1 MVSKNDILNNLFLNE
16 KYFKLFFDPKLRLK
30 RINDIYKLS
39 EFYKKY
45 KLFDQNKN
53 YDINK
58 KLLQKWINSHKTDED
73 KFIAK
78 MLIEP
83 VVHVSLEEFKMNLI
97 HSVNKFNDYI
107 KSNNIKK
114 YYIVIGANNVVGTNQ
129 QNYLD
134 IGKSNFWTILL
145 ALPYLI
151 IKPYDI
157 LLNLN
162 QAIEFSIFD
171 KLKKEKI
178 VSDFVFFDDC
188 SYSGSQL
195 FRNVIDFNLLQKYYL
210 NAMIDNSE
218 IEKININN
226 LNKKENKL
234 IKVHN
239 AKHNIHIHVIIPY
252 ISLPAKEVAFNI
264 QIKRNIGIHLYNNY
278 FIKSYEDFYKFDE
291 ILLNQLIDNYSLY
304 GFNKKLIPLY
314 FDHKMPDGVS
324 TIDYILL
331 SGIVL
336 NYSDSKKDKNIKKSK
351 KKFVQFINNCIYPS
365 NKLMNPNELKKW
377 GSNRLCPV
385 SPYKEA
391 KKFIEKYIEKSLAS
405 S

>member
-1 MVSKNDILNNLFLNE
+1 MVSKNDILNNLFLNQ

-30 RINDIYKLS
+30 RVNDIYKLS

-53 YDINK
+53 YNINK

-78 MLIEP
+78 MLIDP
-83 VVHVSLEEFKMNLI
+83 VVHVSLEEFKINLI

-210 NAMIDNSE
+210 NAITNNSE

-226 LNKKENKL
+226 LDKKNNKL

-239 AKHNIHIHVIIPY
+239 EKPNIHIHVIIPY
-252 ISLPAKEVAFNI
+252 ISLVAKDLAFDI
-264 QIKRNIGIHLYNNY
+264 QTKRNIGIHLYNNY
-278 FIKSYEDFYKFDE
+278 FIKSYKDFYKFDE
-291 ILLNQLIDNYSLY
+291 ILLNQLEDNYTLY
-304 GFNKKLIPLY
+304 GFNKNLIPLY

-331 SGIVL
+331 SGIVS
-336 NYSDSKKDKNIKKSK
+336 NYSDSKKDNKKLK

-365 NKLMNPNELKKW
+365 NKLMNPLKFKKW
-377 GSNRLCPV
+377 GYNSLCPV

-391 KKFIEKYIEKSLAS
+391 KKFIENYIQKSLAS

>member
-1 MVSKNDILNNLFLNE
+1 MVSKNDILNNLFLNQ

-30 RINDIYKLS
+30 RVNDIYKLS

-78 MLIEP
+78 MLIDP
-83 VVHVSLEEFKMNLI
+83 VVHVPLEEFKMNLI

-114 YYIVIGANNVVGTNQ
+114 YYIIIGANKLYGTNQ

-134 IGKSNFWTILL
+134 IGKSNFWTLLL

-157 LLNLN
+157 LLNLS
-162 QAIEFSIFD
+162 QAIEYSIFE
-171 KLKKEKI
+171 KLKKQEI

-195 FRNVIDFNLLQKYYL
+195 FQNVIDFNLLQKYYL
-210 NAMIDNSE
+210 NAMITNPE

-239 AKHNIHIHVIIPY
+239 EKPNIHIHVIIPY
-252 ISLPAKEVAFNI
+252 ISLPAKDLAFDI
-264 QIKRNIGIHLYNNY
+264 QTKRNIGIHLYNNY
-278 FIKSYEDFYKFDE
+278 FIKSYKDFYKFDE
-291 ILLNQLIDNYSLY
+291 ILLNQLEDTYSLY
-304 GFNKKLIPLY
+304 GFNKDLIPLY

-331 SGIVL
+331 SGIVS
-336 NYSDSKKDKNIKKSK
+336 NYSDSKKDNKKLK

-365 NKLMNPNELKKW
+365 NKLMNPFELKKW
-377 GSNRLCPV
+377 GHNTLCPV

-391 KKFIEKYIEKSLAS
+391 KKFIENYIQKSLTS

>member
-1 MVSKNDILNNLFLNE
+1 MVGKNDILNNLFLNK

-30 RINDIYKLS
+30 RVNDIYKLS

-53 YDINK
+53 YNINK
-58 KLLQKWINSHKTDED
+58 KLLEKWINSHKTDED
-73 KFIAK
+73 KYIAK
-78 MLIEP
+78 MLIDP
-83 VVHVSLEEFKMNLI
+83 VVHVSLEEFKSNLI
-97 HSVNKFNDYI
+97 HSVNKFNHYI

-114 YYIVIGANNVVGTNQ
+114 YYIVIGANKLYGTNQ

-134 IGKSNFWTILL
+134 IGKSNFWTLL
-145 ALPYLI
+145 LSLPYLI

-162 QAIEFSIFD
+162 QAIEFSIFE
-171 KLKKEKI
+171 KLKKKEKI
-178 VSDFVFFDDC
+178 FDFVFFDDC

-195 FRNVIDFNLLQKYYL
+195 FQNVIDFNLLQKYYL
-210 NAMIDNSE
+210 NAMITNSK

-239 AKHNIHIHVIIPY
+239 EKPNIHIHVIIPY
-252 ISLPAKEVAFNI
+252 ISLPAKDLAFDI
-264 QIKRNIGIHLYNNY
+264 QTKRNIGIHLYNNY
-278 FIKSYEDFYKFDE
+278 FIKSYNDFYKFDE
-291 ILLNQLIDNYSLY
+291 ILLNQLEDTYSLDGY
-304 GFNKKLIPLY
+304 NKNLIPLY

-331 SGIVL
+331 SGIVS
-336 NYSDSKKDKNIKKSK
+336 NYSDSKKDNKKLK

-365 NKLMNPNELKKW
+365 NKLMNPLELKKW
-377 GSNRLCPV
+377 GYNTLCPV
-385 SPYKEA
+385 SPYKKA
-391 KKFIEKYIEKSLAS
+391 KKFIENYIQKSLTS

>member
-1 MVSKNDILNNLFLNE
+1 MVSKNDILNNLFLNK

-58 KLLQKWINSHKTDED
+58 KLLEKWINSHKTDED
-73 KFIAK
+73 KYIAK

-83 VVHVSLEEFKMNLI
+83 VVHVSLDEFKMNLI

-107 KSNNIKK
+107 KNNNIKK
-114 YYIVIGANNVVGTNQ
+114 YYIVIGANTLYGSNLD
-129 QNYLD
+129 NYLD

-151 IKPYDI
+151 VKPYDI
-157 LLNLN
+157 LLNLS
-162 QAIEFSIFD
+162 QAIEYSMFE
-171 KLKKEKI
+171 KLKKKKI

-188 SYSGSQL
+188 SYSGYQL
-195 FRNVIDFNLLQKYYL
+195 FQNVIGFDLLQKYYL
-210 NAMIDNSE
+210 NAMTNNSKV
-218 IEKININN
+218 EKININN
-226 LNKKENKL
+226 INQKDNKL

-239 AKHNIHIHVIIPY
+239 GNSNIHIHVIIPY
-252 ISLPAKEVAFNI
+252 ISLIAKDVAFNI
-264 QIKRNIGIHLYNNY
+264 QIKRNIDIHLYNNY
-278 FIKSYEDFYKFDE
+278 FINSYKDFYKFNE
-291 ILLNQLIDNYSLY
+291 KLLDNITNTYNLY
-304 GFNKKLIPLY
+304 GFDKNLIPIY

-324 TIDYILL
+324 TIYYILL
-331 SGIVL
+331 SGIIS
-336 NYSDSKKDKNIKKSK
+336 NYSERSKKIKDSK
-351 KKFVQFINNCIYPS
+351 KKFVQFINNCIYPK
-365 NKLMNPNELKKW
+365 NKLMNPHQLEKW
-377 GSNRLCPV
+377 GSNNLCPI
-385 SPYKEA
+385 SPYKKA
-391 KKFIEKYIEKSLAS
+391 QIFIEDYIRKSLS

>member
-1 MVSKNDILNNLFLNE
+1 MVSKNDMLNNLFLNE
-16 KYFKLFFDPKLRLK
+16 KYFKLFFDPQLRLK
-30 RINDIYKLS
+30 RVNDIYKLS

-53 YDINK
+53 YNINK
-58 KLLQKWINSHKTDED
+58 KLLEKWINSHKTDDD
-73 KFIAK
+73 KYIAK
-78 MLIEP
+78 MLIDP
-83 VVHVSLEEFKMNLI
+83 VVHVSLEEFKSNLI

-114 YYIVIGANNVVGTNQ
+114 YYIVIGANKLYGTNQ

-134 IGKSNFWTILL
+134 IGKSNFWTLL
-145 ALPYLI
+145 VVLPYLI

-157 LLNLN
+157 LLNLS
-162 QAIEFSIFD
+162 QAIEFSIFE
-171 KLKKEKI
+171 KLKKKEI

-195 FRNVIDFNLLQKYYL
+195 FKNVIDFNLLQKYYL
-210 NAMIDNSE
+210 NAMITNSE

-239 AKHNIHIHVIIPY
+239 AKPNIHIHVIIPY
-252 ISLPAKEVAFNI
+252 ISLVAKDLAFDI
-264 QIKRNIGIHLYNNY
+264 QTKRNIGIHLYNNY
-278 FIKSYEDFYKFDE
+278 FIKSYKDFYKFDE
-291 ILLNQLIDNYSLY
+291 ILLNQLEDTYALY
-304 GFNKKLIPLY
+304 GFNKDLIPLY

-331 SGIVL
+331 SGIVS
-336 NYSDSKKDKNIKKSK
+336 NYSDSKKDNKKLK

-365 NKLMNPNELKKW
+365 NKLMNPLELKKW
-377 GSNRLCPV
+377 GYNTLCPV
-385 SPYKEA
+385 SPYKKA
-391 KKFIEKYIEKSLAS
+391 KKFIENYIQKSLAS

>member
-1 MVSKNDILNNLFLNE
+1 
-16 KYFKLFFDPKLRLK
+16 
-30 RINDIYKLS
+30 
-39 EFYKKY
+39 
-45 KLFDQNKN
+45 
-53 YDINK
+53 
-58 KLLQKWINSHKTDED
+58 
-73 KFIAK
+73 
-78 MLIEP
+78 MLIDP
-83 VVHVSLEEFKMNLI
+83 VVHVPLSEFKRNLI

-114 YYIVIGANNVVGTNQ
+114 YYIVIGANKLYGTNQ

-134 IGKSNFWTILL
+134 IGKSNFWTLLL

-157 LLNLN
+157 LLNLS
-162 QAIEFSIFD
+162 QAIEFSIFE
-171 KLKKEKI
+171 KLKKKEKI
-178 VSDFVFFDDC
+178 FDFVFFDDC

-195 FRNVIDFNLLQKYYL
+195 FQNVIDFNLLQKYYL
-210 NAMIDNSE
+210 NAMITNSK

-239 AKHNIHIHVIIPY
+239 QKPNIHIHVIIPY
-252 ISLPAKEVAFNI
+252 ISLPAKDLAFDI
-264 QIKRNIGIHLYNNY
+264 QTKRNIGIHLYNNY
-278 FIKSYEDFYKFDE
+278 FIKSYNDFYKFDE
-291 ILLNQLIDNYSLY
+291 ILLNQLEDTYSLDGY
-304 GFNKKLIPLY
+304 NKNLIPLY

-331 SGIVL
+331 SGIVS
-336 NYSDSKKDKNIKKSK
+336 NYSDSKKDNKKLK

-377 GSNRLCPV
+377 GHNTLCPV

-391 KKFIEKYIEKSLAS
+391 KRFIENYIQKSLAS

>member
-1 MVSKNDILNNLFLNE
+1 MVGKNDILNNLFLNE
-16 KYFKLFFDPKLRLK
+16 KYFKLFFNPKLRLK
-30 RINDIYKLS
+30 RVNDIYKLT

-53 YDINK
+53 YNINK
-58 KLLQKWINSHKTDED
+58 KLLEKWINSHKTDED
-73 KFIAK
+73 KYIAK
-78 MLIEP
+78 ILIDP
-83 VVHVSLEEFKMNLI
+83 IVHVSLEEFKMNLI

-114 YYIVIGANNVVGTNQ
+114 YYIIIGANKLYGTNQ

-134 IGKSNFWTILL
+134 IGKSNFWTLL
-145 ALPYLI
+145 ITLPYLI

-157 LLNLN
+157 LLNLS
-162 QAIEFSIFD
+162 QAIEYSIFE
-171 KLKKEKI
+171 KLKKQEI

-195 FRNVIDFNLLQKYYL
+195 FQNVIDFNLLQKYYL
-210 NAMIDNSE
+210 NAMITNPE

-239 AKHNIHIHVIIPY
+239 EKPNIHIHVIIPY
-252 ISLPAKEVAFNI
+252 ISLPAKDLAFDI
-264 QIKRNIGIHLYNNY
+264 QTKRNIGIHLYNNY
-278 FIKSYEDFYKFDE
+278 FIKSYKDFYKFDE
-291 ILLNQLIDNYSLY
+291 ILLNKLEDTYALY
-304 GFNKKLIPLY
+304 GFNKDLIPLY

-331 SGIVL
+331 SGIVS
-336 NYSDSKKDKNIKKSK
+336 NYSDSKKDNKKLK

-365 NKLMNPNELKKW
+365 NKLMNPFELKKW
-377 GSNRLCPV
+377 EHNTLCPV

-391 KKFIEKYIEKSLAS
+391 KKFIENYIQKSLAS